1 MRHGIKTLLLIF
13 NLILFAGCSKVFSPS
28 TTDKLYTIAFYNTQ
42 NTFDTINN
50 PEKDDD
56 AFTPKGNMEWTQEK
70 YNRKIQKL
78 SEAIA
83 TIGGGNGPAIIG
95 LSEIENKLVLQD
107 LTKALAQK
115 KHKYQY
121 IHFETGDEHGLDLA
135 ILYKANAFKVESKQS
150 IKINFGS
157 GYTSRDIL
165 KVTGKLQGQPLTIFV
180 NHWPSLPENRRGKQD
195 DSRLKVAAKTLRK
208 EINIIQAADPEANII
223 VMGDFNT
230 EPKSNI
236 MKQVLNATG
245 RPNPYY
251 KDELFN
257 TSYMHYVNGLGSY
270 YSRGDFKMLDQILIS
285 KSFITRNGLEYVRGS
300 ANIHEPDEMKF
311 MYGKYKNTPLPTHS
325 GNTYFGGP
333 SDHFPVYIKVRKAK
347 R

>member
-13 NLILFAGCSKVFSPS
+13 NLILFAGCSKVFTSSS
-28 TTDKLYTIAFYNTQ
+28 TGKLYTIAFYNTQ
-42 NTFDTINN
+42 NTFDTIND
-50 PEKDDD
+50 PTKDDD
-56 AFTPKGNMEWTQEK
+56 AFTPKGSMEWDQQR

-83 TIGGGNGPAIIG
+83 TIGGGNGPAILG

-107 LTKALAQK
+107 LIKALAQK

-121 IHFETGDEHGLDLA
+121 IHFEAGDEQGLDLA
-135 ILYKANAFKVESKQS
+135 FLYKPNALKVETKQS
-150 IKINFGS
+150 IKIDFG
-157 GYTSRDIL
+157 GNYTSRDIL
-165 KVTGKLQGQPLTIFV
+165 KITGKIQGQPLTIFV
-180 NHWPSLPENRRGKQD
+180 NHWPPSPYNRKGQQD
-195 DSRLKVAAKTLRK
+195 VSRLKVAATTLRK
-208 EINIIQAADPEANII
+208 EINALQAVNPDANII
-223 VMGDFNT
+223 VMGDFDA
-230 EPKSNI
+230 EPKTDVMQKI
-236 MKQVLNATG
+236 LKATG

-251 KDELFN
+251 KEELFN

-285 KSFITRNGLEYVRGS
+285 KSLIAGNGLEYVRGS
-300 ANIHEPDEMKF
+300 ANIHEPDELKF
-311 MYGKYKNTPLPTHS
+311 LYGKYKNTPLPTFS

-333 SDHFPVYIKVRKAK
+333 SDHFPVYIKVRKVK